1 MDELYHYLCLT
12 DLLDQDLSAY
22 EFFQTL
28 SAAEQSALRR
38 YGSEITSFSELQSR
52 VSRLRAEPE
61 TWAETLEGLQELF
74 YHAKN
79 RTGQSDDDLLAAMR
93 RLFDGPARGSVE
105 RVEALLEEET
115 EWDN

>member
-1 MDELYHYLCLT
+1 MKKRPASGPVVFARFDTYPPVSPHTIGREVTDVDELYHYLCLT

-52 VSRLRAEPE
+52 ASSLRAEPE
-61 TWAETLEGLQELF
+61 TWG
-74 YHAKN
+74 
-79 RTGQSDDDLLAAMR
+79 
-93 RLFDGPARGSVE
+93 
-105 RVEALLEEET
+105 
-115 EWDN
+115 

>member
-1 MDELYHYLCLT
+1 MTEFIGIPAFSHMDQQTAGHTSGGGEETVRESFQNYLCLT

-52 VSRLRAEPE
+52 ASRLRAEPE
-61 TWAETLEGLQELF
+61 TWG
-74 YHAKN
+74 
-79 RTGQSDDDLLAAMR
+79 
-93 RLFDGPARGSVE
+93 
-105 RVEALLEEET
+105 
-115 EWDN
+115 

>member
-28 SAAEQSALRR
+28 SAAEQSGLRR

-52 VSRLRAEPE
+52 ASRLRAEPE
-61 TWAETLEGLQELF
+61 TWG
-74 YHAKN
+74 
-79 RTGQSDDDLLAAMR
+79 
-93 RLFDGPARGSVE
+93 
-105 RVEALLEEET
+105 
-115 EWDN
+115 